1 MDKDGISYVIPF
13 KFRGSKVIESM
24 EEAFIAAKNISNNLS

>member
-1 MDKDGISYVIPF
+1 MPF